1 MIQPQLIEIKAT
13 GIGQGRDA
21 KKVFDFSMNV
31 GIRRPREVAASA
43 ASAASAN
50 SASITAPSPAAAKP

>member
-21 KKVFDFSMNV
+21 KKVFDFAINV
-31 GIRRPREVAASA
+31 GIKRPREVASSA
-43 ASAASAN
+43 ASTAAASVK
-50 SASITAPSPAAAKP
+50 AAKP